1 MASNTKKETWFLHR
15 IRELILN
22 TLVSESRGTWIA
34 RISSIETAFLL
45 LLLFPLSFFLFIFFI
60 FLYLNDSRRLAQG
73 TFKMKRFN
81 ADVMYVV
88 RVDVLCMCYVSEYV
102 RVIIILIGR
111 RPVSLSGI
119 LIFFTFFFFFSF
131 CFIWFTFI
139 FHRYMWPYIDMH
151 NTI

>member
-1 MASNTKKETWFLHR
+1 
-15 IRELILN
+15 
-22 TLVSESRGTWIA
+22 
-34 RISSIETAFLL
+34 
-45 LLLFPLSFFLFIFFI
+45 
-60 FLYLNDSRRLAQG
+60 
-73 TFKMKRFN
+73 MKRFN

-102 RVIIILIGR
+102 RVIIILMGG

-119 LIFFTFFFFFSF
+119 LTFFQLLFPFFFFSF
-131 CFIWFTFI
+131 CFIRFTFI